1 MTDKTVTPKVIF
13 DSNFFFIPTQFKMDI
28 FEETLNLL
36 NQKYEPLLLSTTMLE
51 LQGIAEKGTPKL
63 RRQAQTALN
72 LTKKCKLVKA
82 ERKEGE
88 TNDDVVVRM
97 ATQLKCAVATND
109 SALRRRLRNIS
120 VTVIYLRQKSRLELE
135 GSL

>member
-1 MTDKTVTPKVIF
+1 VTPKVIF
-13 DSNFFFIPTQFKMDI
+13 DSNFFFIPTQFKIDI
-28 FEETLNLL
+28 FEEMAKLL
-36 NQKYEPLLLSTTMLE
+36 NQKYEQLLLSTTLFE
-51 LQGIAEKGTPKL
+51 LRGIAEKGTPKL

-72 LTKKCKLVKA
+72 LTRKCKLVNA

-97 ATQLKCAVATND
+97 AMQLKCAVATND
-109 SALRRRLRNIS
+109 SVLRRRLRDIS
-120 VTVIYLRQKSRLELE
+120 IPVIYLRQKSRLELE

>member
-1 MTDKTVTPKVIF
+1 VTPKVIF
-13 DSNFFFIPTQFKMDI
+13 DSNFFFIPTQFKIDI
-28 FEETLNLL
+28 FEEMAKLL
-36 NQKYEPLLLSTTMLE
+36 NQKYEPLLLSTTQLE
-51 LQGIAEKGTPKL
+51 LRGIAEKGTPKL

-72 LTKKCKLVKA
+72 LTRKCKLVNA

-97 ATQLKCAVATND
+97 AMQLKCAVATND
-109 SALRRRLRNIS
+109 AVLRRRLRDIS
-120 VTVIYLRQKSRLELE
+120 IPVIYLRQKSRLELE

>member
-1 MTDKTVTPKVIF
+1 MTPKVIF
-13 DSNFFFIPTQFKMDI
+13 DSNFFFIPTQFKIDI
-28 FEETLNLL
+28 FEEMAKLL
-36 NQKYEPLLLSTTMLE
+36 NQKYEPLLLSTTQLE
-51 LQGIAEKGTPKL
+51 LRGIAEKGTPKL

-72 LTKKCKLVKA
+72 LTRKCKLVNA

-97 ATQLKCAVATND
+97 AMQLKCAVATND
-109 SALRRRLRNIS
+109 AVLRRRLRDIS
-120 VTVIYLRQKSRLELE
+120 IPVIYLRQKSRLELE